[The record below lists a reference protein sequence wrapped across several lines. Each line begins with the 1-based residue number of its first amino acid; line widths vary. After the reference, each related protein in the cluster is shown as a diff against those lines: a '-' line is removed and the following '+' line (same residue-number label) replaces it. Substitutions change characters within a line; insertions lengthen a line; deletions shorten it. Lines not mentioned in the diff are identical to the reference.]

1 MLENEHIYMNAT
13 FLKSIVD
20 IDDLPKSDRPQVALV
35 GRSNVGKSSL
45 INHLVNQKNLA
56 RVSASPGRTRTINI
70 FDVDKRFFLIDLPGY
85 GFAKASKEKRIAFEN
100 LLNDYMTR
108 AEHLKFVLV
117 IVDARLGLSDIDR
130 EMLTFLETT
139 SVPFAVI
146 ANKIDKLKKS
156 EILALQREV
165 AKDEHGIK
173 LILHSNVTDS
183 GQGEIRQAIEQAIKT
198 TSKK

>member
-1 MLENEHIYMNAT
+1 MNAT
-13 FLKSIVD
+13 FLKSIVN
-20 IDDLPKSDRPQVALV
+20 IEDLPKSDRPQIALV

-85 GFAKASKEKRIAFEN
+85 GYAKASKEKRIAFEN
-100 LLNDYMTR
+100 LLNDYMIR

-198 TSKK
+198 ISKK

>member
-1 MLENEHIYMNAT
+1 MNAT
-13 FLKSIVD
+13 FLKSIVN
-20 IDDLPKSDRPQVALV
+20 IEDLPKSDRPQIALV

-70 FDVDKRFFLIDLPGY
+70 FDVDRRFFLIDLPGY

-183 GQGEIRQAIEQAIKT
+183 GQSEIRQAIEQAIKAAA
-198 TSKK
+198 KK

>member
-1 MLENEHIYMNAT
+1 MNAT
-13 FLKSIVD
+13 FLKSIVN
-20 IDDLPKSDRPQVALV
+20 IEDLPKSDRPQIALV

-183 GQGEIRQAIEQAIKT
+183 GQGEIRQAIEQAIKAAA
-198 TSKK
+198 KK